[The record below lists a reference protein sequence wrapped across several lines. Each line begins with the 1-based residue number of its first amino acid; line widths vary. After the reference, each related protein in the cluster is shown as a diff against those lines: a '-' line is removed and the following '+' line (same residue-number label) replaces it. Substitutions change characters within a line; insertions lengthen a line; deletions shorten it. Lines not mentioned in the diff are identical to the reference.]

1 MTFSSTR
8 IIDRLPGIL
17 FALGVAFFLWRGLL
31 IPSEPKLG
39 STGEHYV
46 THTASETGASNV
58 VAAILFDYRAFDTLG
73 EVTVIYTTVCGVALL
88 FAGRRYRAS
97 RQGLSFVVKRGMGL
111 MVPFIVLYASS
122 IVLMGHLTPGGGF
135 QGGVIFA
142 TVTVLFCIVYGSRFE
157 AAQID
162 PHKKEILESAG
173 GLVFV
178 GLGLLGLL
186 GGAGFLAN
194 LGAGFPGGTP
204 GSLYSGGTIP
214 FLNVAVG
221 IKVGASL
228 STLFYS
234 MIKIL
239 EAPTEGTPPEVWHS

>member
-8 IIDRLPGIL
+8 IVDRLPGIL

-31 IPSEPKLG
+31 VPSEPELG
-39 STGEHYV
+39 NTAGHYV
-46 THTASETGASNV
+46 AHTASETGASNV

-88 FAGRRYRAS
+88 FAGRRYKAS
-97 RQGLSFVVKRGMGL
+97 RQGLSFIVKRGMGL
-111 MVPFIVLYASS
+111 MVPFILLYASS

-162 PHKKEILESAG
+162 PHKKEIIESCG
-173 GLVFV
+173 GLIFV
-178 GLGLLGLL
+178 GLGLLGILA
-186 GGAGFLAN
+186 GAGFLAN
-194 LGAGFPGGTP
+194 LRAGFPEGTP
-204 GSLYSGGTIP
+204 GSLYSAGTIP
-214 FLNVAVG
+214 FLNMAVG
-221 IKVGASL
+221 MKVGASL

-239 EAPTEGTPPEVWHS
+239 EAPTEGPPPEVFVS

>member
-8 IIDRLPGIL
+8 LIDRLPGL
-17 FALGVAFFLWRGLL
+17 LLALGIGFFLWRGLVL
-31 IPSEPKLG
+31 PSFPHLG
-39 STGEHYV
+39 STAAHYV
-46 THTASETGASNV
+46 AHTASETGASNV

-97 RQGLSFVVKRGMGL
+97 RRGLSFVVKRGMAL
-111 MVPFIVLYASS
+111 MVPFILLYAST

-135 QGGVIFA
+135 QGGVILA
-142 TVTVLFCIVYGSRFE
+142 TVTVLFCVVYGSHFE

-162 PHKKEILESAG
+162 PHKKDVLESFG
-173 GLVFV
+173 GLFFV
-178 GLGLLGLL
+178 GLGLVGLL

-194 LGAGFPGGTP
+194 LRGGFPGGTP
-204 GSLYSGGTIP
+204 GEFLSAGTIP
-214 FLNVAVG
+214 LLNLAVG
-221 IKVGASL
+221 VKVGASL

-239 EAPTEGTPPEVWHS
+239 EAPSEGPPLEV